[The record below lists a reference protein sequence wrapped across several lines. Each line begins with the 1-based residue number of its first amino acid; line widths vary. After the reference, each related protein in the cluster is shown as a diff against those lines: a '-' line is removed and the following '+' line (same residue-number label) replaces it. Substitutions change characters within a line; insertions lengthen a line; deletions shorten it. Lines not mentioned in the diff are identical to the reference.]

1 MKKIPIAKPWIDE
14 NEWKSLKVP
23 LFNGW
28 LTQGALT
35 NEFEKK
41 FALYHNSD
49 FASATTSCTTALHLG
64 LIALGIK
71 NGDEVIV
78 PSFTWVSTA
87 NVVEFCGAKPV
98 FADVERAT
106 FNLDLNDVKKKI
118 TKKTK
123 AIIAVHL
130 FGLCCNISKLRKI
143 IPKNVKILEDAA
155 CASGSSFNGNFPGSI
170 GDAAAFSFHP
180 RKIITTGEGGMI
192 TTHSKKI
199 KKEVDILRNMG
210 ASISDS
216 QRHNGP
222 TPYILPDFKKLGF
235 NYRMT
240 DIQASIGL
248 VQLRKLKS
256 IIKERKQIANFF
268 QKNLC
273 DVEWLTLPK
282 EPKGYS
288 HSWQAYVTIVNSR
301 KAPYTRNK
309 IMEILDKK
317 GVSTRP
323 GTQAVHMLHYYK
335 KKYKIKDK
343 DLSNSK
349 YCYENT
355 MAIPLYNGI
364 TKRELSFIV
373 KCIKEIN

>member
-1 MKKIPIAKPWIDE
+1 MKKIPIAQPWIDD
-14 NEWKSLKVP
+14 NEWKSVKVP
-23 LFNGW
+23 LKNGW
-28 LTQGALT
+28 LTQGSIT
-35 NEFEKK
+35 NEFEEK
-41 FALYHNSD
+41 FAKFHDLD
-49 FASATTSCTTALHLG
+49 FASASTSCTTALHLA

-71 NGDEVIV
+71 SGDEVIV

-98 FADVERAT
+98 FADVEKST
-106 FNLDLNDVKKKI
+106 FNLDLEDVRKKI
-118 TKKTK
+118 TTKTK

-130 FGLCCNISKLRKI
+130 FGLCCNISRLRKI
-143 IPKNVKILEDAA
+143 IPKNIKVLEDAA
-155 CASGSSFNGNFPGSI
+155 CASGSSFNGNFPGSV

-192 TTHSKKI
+192 TTNSKKI

-210 ASISDS
+210 ASISDA
-216 QRHNGP
+216 QRHHGP

-248 VQLRKLKS
+248 VQLKKLKL
-256 IIKERKQIANFF
+256 IIKQRKQIANFF
-268 QKNLC
+268 QRNLC

-282 EPKGYS
+282 EPEGYS
-288 HSWQAYVTIVNSR
+288 HSWQAYVTLVDPQ
-301 KAPYTRNK
+301 KAPYSRNK

-335 KKYKIKDK
+335 KKYKIKDNY
-343 DLSNSK
+343 LPNSK

-364 TKRELSFIV
+364 TKRELSFII
-373 KCIKEIN
+373 KCIKEIS

>member
-1 MKKIPIAKPWIDE
+1 MKKIPIAQPWLDD
-14 NEWKSLKVP
+14 NEWKSVKVP
-23 LFNGW
+23 LKNGW
-28 LTQGALT
+28 LTQGAIT
-35 NEFEKK
+35 NEFEEK
-41 FALYHNSD
+41 FAKFHDLN
-49 FASATTSCTTALHLG
+49 FASATTSCTTALHLV

-71 NGDEVIV
+71 SGDEVIV

-87 NVVEFCGAKPV
+87 NVVEFCGAKPI
-98 FADVERAT
+98 FADIEKST
-106 FNLDLNDVKKKI
+106 FNLDLEDVRRKI

-210 ASISDS
+210 ASISDA

-248 VQLRKLKS
+248 AQLRKLKS

-268 QKNLC
+268 QKNLY

-288 HSWQAYVTIVNSR
+288 HSWQAYVTIVDPK